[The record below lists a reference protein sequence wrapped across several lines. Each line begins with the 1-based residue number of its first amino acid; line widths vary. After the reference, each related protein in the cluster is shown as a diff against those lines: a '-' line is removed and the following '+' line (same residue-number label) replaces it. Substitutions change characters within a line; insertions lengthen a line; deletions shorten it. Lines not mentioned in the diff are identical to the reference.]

1 MSIGSIPCFNV
12 KLGQLILLPNALRP
26 RVLAVEVANNEMLS
40 KLRSTIMSILRDSG
54 VPINDRHSGEFRPH
68 VSIAYIKSK
77 KLNPQD
83 ILETAREM
91 GVEKEL
97 QGKSLLISNVSLIL
111 AKEDNYKEL
120 TRHELQC
127 RF

>member
-1 MSIGSIPCFNV
+1 M
-12 KLGQLILLPNALRP
+12 
-26 RVLAVEVANNEMLS
+26 AVEVANNEMLS